1 MLSFADLWPLSLG
14 HSWWLRQASHTKEM
28 VTWCYLKT
36 HYMINPPRAHPSTL
50 SASAGLLAA
59 GSHKH
64 LRSCDGASFLLATA
78 LVKATPLVVSL
89 DGACLLD
96 IYGADLCID
105 QKAQAQSSSEDESY
119 TDSLFSAP
127 NPLWLLCFL
136 IWWLKEVTKRKEMT
150 AKKKKNHFLIGKQGF
165 LNRATTMVW
174 MTTY

>member
-1 MLSFADLWPLSLG
+1 
-14 HSWWLRQASHTKEM
+14 M

-105 QKAQAQSSSEDESY
+105 QKAQAQIDPGSVPVGLGCYALVSLLKGAGTLSEY
-119 TDSLFSAP
+119 
-127 NPLWLLCFL
+127 
-136 IWWLKEVTKRKEMT
+136 
-150 AKKKKNHFLIGKQGF
+150 
-165 LNRATTMVW
+165 
-174 MTTY
+174 